1 MGTNETR
8 KTFFRNGKI
17 KKFQT
22 SDKERLEIFFSKKV
36 AQCRKN
42 PEGIVFF
49 QKIRKKSIPG
59 FESTHFF

>member
-22 SDKERLEIFFSKKV
+22 SDKERLEIFFQKKSHSAV
-36 AQCRKN
+36 KTQR
-42 PEGIVFF
+42 VSFF
-49 QKIRKKSIPG
+49 SKKSIPG